1 MSVTKFRQN
10 ISKFSVT
17 STALAPE
24 PALHHFG
31 PFRLSEN
38 ERLLFCGET
47 EVRLKTKDLD
57 VLLVLLKNRS
67 RLVTKAELMEEV
79 WPNSYV
85 AEANLGVHIA
95 CLRKAL
101 RKHAPRHRYIETVH
115 KYGYRF
121 VETVIEES
129 EELPVEVEPPDEPSV
144 VSYVES
150 LMVSPEAVLSL
161 AGGLRIEAR
170 KSASG
175 TEVTMTIPKTA
186 EQWSVQKDG
195 VTITSTPLGG
205 SSCVRILFK
214 NSNFV
219 NLLCGFSA
227 YLCILCI

>member
-1 MSVTKFRQN
+1 MSVPKFRQN

-17 STALAPE
+17 STTLAPE
-24 PALHHFG
+24 PALHYFG

-38 ERLLFCGET
+38 ERLLFCGDT

-121 VETVIEES
+121 VETAIEES
-129 EELPVEVEPPDEPSV
+129 EELPVEVEER
-144 VSYVES
+144 ES
-150 LMVSPEAVLSL
+150 LTVVPEAVLSL

-170 KSASG
+170 KSAVG
-175 TEVTMTIPKTA
+175 TEVTMTIPKT
-186 EQWSVQKDG
+186 VQKDG

-205 SSCVRILFK
+205 TSCVRILFK
-214 NSNFV
+214 NT
-219 NLLCGFSA
+219 
-227 YLCILCI
+227 

>member
-121 VETVIEES
+121 VETAIEES
-129 EELPVEVEPPDEPSV
+129 EELPVEVEER
-144 VSYVES
+144 ES
-150 LMVSPEAVLSL
+150 LTVVPEAVLSL

-170 KSASG
+170 KSAVG
-175 TEVTMTIPKTA
+175 TEVTMTIPKT
-186 EQWSVQKDG
+186 VQKDG

-205 SSCVRILFK
+205 TSCVRILFK
-214 NSNFV
+214 NT
-219 NLLCGFSA
+219 
-227 YLCILCI
+227 

>member
-1 MSVTKFRQN
+1 MSFPKFRQN

-24 PALHHFG
+24 PVLHHFG

-101 RKHAPRHRYIETVH
+101 RKHAPQHRYIETVH

-121 VETVIEES
+121 VETVLAES
-129 EELPVEVEPPDEPSV
+129 EELPVEVEV
-144 VSYVES
+144 CES
-150 LMVSPEAVLSL
+150 LTVCPEAVLSL

-175 TEVTMTIPKTA
+175 TEVTMTIPKT
-186 EQWSVQKDG
+186 VKKDG

-205 SSCVRILFK
+205 TSCVRILFK
-214 NSNFV
+214 NT
-219 NLLCGFSA
+219 
-227 YLCILCI
+227 

>member
-1 MSVTKFRQN
+1 MSVPKFRQN

-24 PALHHFG
+24 PALHYFG

-38 ERLLFCGET
+38 ERLLFCGDT

-121 VETVIEES
+121 VETAIEES
-129 EELPVEVEPPDEPSV
+129 EELPVELEER
-144 VSYVES
+144 ES
-150 LMVSPEAVLSL
+150 LTVVPEAVLSL

-170 KSASG
+170 KSAVG
-175 TEVTMTIPKTA
+175 TEVTMTIPKT
-186 EQWSVQKDG
+186 VQKDG

-205 SSCVRILFK
+205 TSCVRILFK
-214 NSNFV
+214 NT
-219 NLLCGFSA
+219 
-227 YLCILCI
+227 

>member
-1 MSVTKFRQN
+1 MSVPKFRQN

-24 PALHHFG
+24 PALHYFG

-38 ERLLFCGET
+38 ERLLFCGDT

-121 VETVIEES
+121 VETAIEES
-129 EELPVEVEPPDEPSV
+129 EELPVEVEER
-144 VSYVES
+144 ES
-150 LMVSPEAVLSL
+150 LTVCPEAVLSL

-170 KSASG
+170 KSAVG
-175 TEVTMTIPKTA
+175 TEVTMTIPKT
-186 EQWSVQKDG
+186 VQKDG

-205 SSCVRILFK
+205 TSCVRILFK
-214 NSNFV
+214 NT
-219 NLLCGFSA
+219 
-227 YLCILCI
+227 

>member
-17 STALAPE
+17 STALASE
-24 PALHHFG
+24 PLVHHFG

-101 RKHAPRHRYIETVH
+101 RKHAPRHRYIQTVH
-115 KYGYRF
+115 KHGYRF
-121 VETVIEES
+121 VETVIEE
-129 EELPVEVEPPDEPSV
+129 ELPVKVEVR
-144 VSYVES
+144 ES
-150 LMVSPEAVLSL
+150 LTVCPEAVLSL

-186 EQWSVQKDG
+186 ERWSVQKDG

-205 SSCVRILFK
+205 NSCVRILFK
-214 NSNFV
+214 NT
-219 NLLCGFSA
+219 
-227 YLCILCI
+227 

>member
-1 MSVTKFRQN
+1 MSVPKFRQN

-24 PALHHFG
+24 PALHYFG

-129 EELPVEVEPPDEPSV
+129 EELPVEVEER
-144 VSYVES
+144 ES
-150 LMVSPEAVLSL
+150 LTVVPEAVLSL

-170 KSASG
+170 KSAVG
-175 TEVTMTIPKTA
+175 TEVTMTIPKT
-186 EQWSVQKDG
+186 VQKDG

-205 SSCVRILFK
+205 TSCVRILFK
-214 NSNFV
+214 NT
-219 NLLCGFSA
+219 
-227 YLCILCI
+227 

>member
-1 MSVTKFRQN
+1 MSVPKFRQN

-24 PALHHFG
+24 PALHYFG

-38 ERLLFCGET
+38 ERLLFCGDT

-129 EELPVEVEPPDEPSV
+129 EELPVEVEER
-144 VSYVES
+144 ES
-150 LMVSPEAVLSL
+150 LTVCPEAVLSL

-170 KSASG
+170 KSAVG
-175 TEVTMTIPKTA
+175 TEVTMTIPKT
-186 EQWSVQKDG
+186 VQKDG

-205 SSCVRILFK
+205 TSCVRILFK
-214 NSNFV
+214 NT
-219 NLLCGFSA
+219 
-227 YLCILCI
+227 

>member
-1 MSVTKFRQN
+1 MSVPKFRQN

-24 PALHHFG
+24 PALHYFG

-38 ERLLFCGET
+38 ERLLFCGDT

-121 VETVIEES
+121 VETAIEES
-129 EELPVEVEPPDEPSV
+129 EELPVEVEER
-144 VSYVES
+144 ES
-150 LMVSPEAVLSL
+150 LTVVPEAVLSL

-170 KSASG
+170 KSAVG
-175 TEVTMTIPKTA
+175 TEVTMTIPKT
-186 EQWSVQKDG
+186 VQKDG

-205 SSCVRILFK
+205 TSCVRILFK
-214 NSNFV
+214 NT
-219 NLLCGFSA
+219 
-227 YLCILCI
+227 

>member
-1 MSVTKFRQN
+1 MSVPKFRQN

-24 PALHHFG
+24 PALHYFG

-38 ERLLFCGET
+38 ERLLFCGDT

-129 EELPVEVEPPDEPSV
+129 EELPVEVEER
-144 VSYVES
+144 ES
-150 LMVSPEAVLSL
+150 LTVVPEAVLSL

-170 KSASG
+170 KSAVG
-175 TEVTMTIPKTA
+175 TEVTMTIPKT
-186 EQWSVQKDG
+186 VQKDG

-205 SSCVRILFK
+205 TSCVRILFK
-214 NSNFV
+214 NT
-219 NLLCGFSA
+219 
-227 YLCILCI
+227 

>member
-1 MSVTKFRQN
+1 MSVPKFRQN

-24 PALHHFG
+24 PALHYFG

-38 ERLLFCGET
+38 ERLLFCGDT

-101 RKHAPRHRYIETVH
+101 RKYAPRHRYIETVH

-129 EELPVEVEPPDEPSV
+129 EELPVEVEER
-144 VSYVES
+144 ES
-150 LMVSPEAVLSL
+150 LTVCPEAVLSL

-170 KSASG
+170 KSAVG
-175 TEVTMTIPKTA
+175 TEVTMTIPKT
-186 EQWSVQKDG
+186 VQKDG

-205 SSCVRILFK
+205 TSCVRILFK
-214 NSNFV
+214 NT
-219 NLLCGFSA
+219 
-227 YLCILCI
+227 

>member
-1 MSVTKFRQN
+1 MSVPKFRQN

-24 PALHHFG
+24 PALHYFG

-38 ERLLFCGET
+38 ERLLFCGDT

-121 VETVIEES
+121 VETVIEER
-129 EELPVEVEPPDEPSV
+129 EELPVEVEER
-144 VSYVES
+144 ES
-150 LMVSPEAVLSL
+150 LTVVPEAVLSL

-170 KSASG
+170 KSAVG
-175 TEVTMTIPKTA
+175 TEVTMTIPKT
-186 EQWSVQKDG
+186 VQKDG

-205 SSCVRILFK
+205 TSCVRILFK
-214 NSNFV
+214 NT
-219 NLLCGFSA
+219 
-227 YLCILCI
+227 

>member
-1 MSVTKFRQN
+1 MSVPNSVQN
-10 ISKFSVT
+10 FSKKRS
-17 STALAPE
+17 AQQRPPE
-24 PALHHFG
+24 VQNVYHFG
-31 PFRLSEN
+31 SFRLSES
-38 ERLLFCGET
+38 ERLLMCDDCPVG
-47 EVRLKTKDLD
+47 LKSKDFD

-121 VETVIEES
+121 VETAIEES
-129 EELPVEVEPPDEPSV
+129 EELPVEVEER
-144 VSYVES
+144 ES
-150 LMVSPEAVLSL
+150 LTVVPEAVLSL

-170 KSASG
+170 KSAVG
-175 TEVTMTIPKTA
+175 TEVTMTIPKT
-186 EQWSVQKDG
+186 VQKDG

-205 SSCVRILFK
+205 TSCVRILFK
-214 NSNFV
+214 NT
-219 NLLCGFSA
+219 
-227 YLCILCI
+227 

>member
-1 MSVTKFRQN
+1 MSVPKFRQN

-24 PALHHFG
+24 PALHYFG

-38 ERLLFCGET
+38 ERLLFCGDT

-121 VETVIEES
+121 VETVIEER
-129 EELPVEVEPPDEPSV
+129 EELPVEVEER
-144 VSYVES
+144 ES
-150 LMVSPEAVLSL
+150 LTVCPEAVLSL

-170 KSASG
+170 KSAVG
-175 TEVTMTIPKTA
+175 TEVTMTIPKT
-186 EQWSVQKDG
+186 VQKDG

-205 SSCVRILFK
+205 TSCVRILFK
-214 NSNFV
+214 NT
-219 NLLCGFSA
+219 
-227 YLCILCI
+227 

>member
-1 MSVTKFRQN
+1 MSVPKFRQN

-24 PALHHFG
+24 HHFG

-121 VETVIEES
+121 VETVIEE
-129 EELPVEVEPPDEPSV
+129 ELPVKVEVR
-144 VSYVES
+144 ES
-150 LMVSPEAVLSL
+150 LTVCPEAVLSL

-175 TEVTMTIPKTA
+175 TEVTMTIPKT
-186 EQWSVQKDG
+186 VQKDG

-205 SSCVRILFK
+205 TSCVRILFK
-214 NSNFV
+214 NT
-219 NLLCGFSA
+219 
-227 YLCILCI
+227 

>member
-1 MSVTKFRQN
+1 MSVPKFRQN

-24 PALHHFG
+24 PALHYFG

-38 ERLLFCGET
+38 ERLLFCGDT

-121 VETVIEES
+121 VETAIEES
-129 EELPVEVEPPDEPSV
+129 EELPVEVEER
-144 VSYVES
+144 ES
-150 LMVSPEAVLSL
+150 LTVVPEAVLSL

-170 KSASG
+170 KSAVG
-175 TEVTMTIPKTA
+175 TEVTMTIPKT
-186 EQWSVQKDG
+186 VQKDG
-195 VTITSTPLGG
+195 VTITSTPLG
-205 SSCVRILFK
+205 
-214 NSNFV
+214 
-219 NLLCGFSA
+219 
-227 YLCILCI
+227 

>member
-38 ERLLFCGET
+38 ERLLFCGDT

-129 EELPVEVEPPDEPSV
+129 EELPVEVEER
-144 VSYVES
+144 ES
-150 LMVSPEAVLSL
+150 LTVCPEAVLSL

-170 KSASG
+170 KSAVG
-175 TEVTMTIPKTA
+175 TEVTMTIPKT
-186 EQWSVQKDG
+186 VQKDG

-205 SSCVRILFK
+205 TSCVRILFK
-214 NSNFV
+214 NT
-219 NLLCGFSA
+219 
-227 YLCILCI
+227 

>member
-1 MSVTKFRQN
+1 MSVPKFRQN

-24 PALHHFG
+24 PALHYFG

-38 ERLLFCGET
+38 ERLLFCGDT

-121 VETVIEES
+121 VETAIEES
-129 EELPVEVEPPDEPSV
+129 EESPVEVEER
-144 VSYVES
+144 ES
-150 LMVSPEAVLSL
+150 LTVCPEAVLSL

-170 KSASG
+170 KSAVG
-175 TEVTMTIPKTA
+175 TEVTMTIPKT
-186 EQWSVQKDG
+186 VQEDG

-205 SSCVRILFK
+205 TSCVRILFK
-214 NSNFV
+214 NT
-219 NLLCGFSA
+219 
-227 YLCILCI
+227 